1 MPNPLINPDTEPTKE
16 DLEDWLGLSR
26 YRRFEVVYDELIDN
40 GLESK
45 MVWSDRD
52 GSWYHQF
59 DQGKRE
65 LFSIKWGVDHYYA
78 LLILSED
85 DYMNLV
91 RHEKLPP
98 DSRVLLQRFGPKPP
112 HHRNARIEAN
122 LERMS
127 DQEAFLD
134 LIPVMMKVL
143 T

>member
-16 DLEDWLGLSR
+16 DLEDWLGPSR

-40 GLESK
+40 DLDPK
-45 MVWSDRD
+45 MVWSDRE

-59 DQGKRE
+59 DKGKRE
-65 LFSIKWGVDHYYA
+65 LFSIKWGVDHFYA

-85 DYMNLV
+85 DYMKLV
-91 RHEKLPP
+91 RHEDLQP

-112 HHRNARIEAN
+112 HRNARVEAN

-134 LIPVMMKVL
+134 LIPLMIKVL